1 MTGEERSLESTRQA
15 SRDRTKT
22 GVEAVGNAPPESAE
36 PAEPRPA
43 PAPQR
48 LSRDLFEP
56 RSIFGAIGVVA
67 VLCLFG
73 FGIAA
78 VDEWVKESSTF
89 DVGTAY
95 EVSETVSFTP
105 ASGWEIDPKGTIPG
119 AVVKATKNGV
129 TLKVLSFTLTPKD
142 TIQSFAKVFRDS
154 DDQNGMYATV
164 TALKPF
170 TSTSGA
176 NGLTWDAHGPKDAS
190 ETWMVVDGKNGKN
203 LAQMSADGPA
213 ANWAGVA
220 PDLEAMA
227 KSLTVS
233 APKGSETP

>member
-1 MTGEERSLESTRQA
+1 MTGAET
-15 SRDRTKT
+15 
-22 GVEAVGNAPPESAE
+22 VGGTPTAQTTPVPSPSMEH
-36 PAEPRPA
+36 RY
-43 PAPQR
+43 
-48 LSRDLFEP
+48 RDLFDR
-56 RSIFGAIGVVA
+56 RSVLGAIGVVA
-67 VLCLFG
+67 VLCFFG
-73 FGIAA
+73 FGLAA

-105 ASGWEIDPKGTIPG
+105 APGWEIDPAGTIPG

-142 TIQSFAKVFRDS
+142 TIKSFAKVFRDS
-154 DDQNGMYATV
+154 DEQTGTYVRV
-164 TALKPF
+164 TGLKPF
-170 TSTSGA
+170 TTTSGL
-176 NGLTWDAHGPKDAS
+176 NGVTWDAHGPKDAS

-220 PDLEAMA
+220 PELEAMA

-233 APKGSETP
+233 AAQGSETP